1 MAGLRFNIDADLT
14 KFNQLIKRIKELKT
28 SLESLSKSSPKF
40 DKLYKEFENISTEI
54 DKLKEIRRN

>member
-28 SLESLSKSSPKF
+28 SLESLSKSSLKF

-54 DKLKEIRRN
+54 DKLKKK